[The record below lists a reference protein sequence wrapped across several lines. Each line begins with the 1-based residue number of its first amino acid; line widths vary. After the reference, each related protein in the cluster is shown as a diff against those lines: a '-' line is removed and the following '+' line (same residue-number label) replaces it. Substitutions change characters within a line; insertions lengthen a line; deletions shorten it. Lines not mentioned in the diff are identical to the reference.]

1 MDEACDLLQ
10 QRYDF
15 SQPLRQIT
23 VSMQVKSRKDHI
35 QQMSLESITQE
46 MKRDKKRQ
54 VDVLMD
60 DLRNK
65 YGFSSIKKC
74 SNLLDKPF
82 SEENVKGDHIVYPKG
97 YF

>member
-1 MDEACDLLQ
+1 
-10 QRYDF
+10 
-15 SQPLRQIT
+15 
-23 VSMQVKSRKDHI
+23 
-35 QQMSLESITQE
+35 MSLESITQE

-82 SEENVKGDHIVYPKG
+82 SEENVKGDHVVYPKG